1 MSNPTRSTSEL
12 VREVIERDGVIR
24 NGLARGL
31 INARA
36 LARYIQVATREEVSL
51 EALVSSIRRYPLK
64 EVTTKRQSVGKMII
78 KLTMK
83 NKIVVVSILNEP
95 SITTALAR
103 FSSEVEYGRG
113 ETLHIVSGVETVEA
127 VIDSSNLEKLTPMMP
142 KENIIQV
149 SGNLAEIVVSLSE
162 IAFKTPGVIATIGTE
177 LAMNN
182 VNLVTYLTYGHP
194 PHVIIVVEEKDS
206 LKSYQALERL
216 SKAEL

>member
-1 MSNPTRSTSEL
+1 MSNPTRSISEL

-36 LARYIQVATREEVSL
+36 LARYIQVAMREDASM
-51 EALVSSIRRYPLK
+51 EAIVSSIRRYPLK
-64 EVTTKRQSVGKMII
+64 EITTKRQSVGKMIT

-83 NKIVVVSILNEP
+83 NRIVVVSIMNEP

-103 FSSEVEYGRG
+103 FSSEVDYGRG
-113 ETLHIVSGVETVEA
+113 ETLHIVSGIETVEV
-127 VIDSSNLEKLTPMMP
+127 VIDSTNLGKLTSMIP
-142 KENIIQV
+142 KKNVIGV
-149 SGNLAEIVVSLSE
+149 NGNLAEIVVALSE
-162 IAFKTPGVIATIGTE
+162 IAFTTLGVVAAIATE

-182 VNLVTYLTYGHP
+182 VNLFTYLTYAHP
-194 PHVIIVVEEKDS
+194 PHAIIVVEEKDA
-206 LKSYQALERL
+206 LKSYQSLERL